1 MENDAKTKEDR
12 PRRSGWKQNPEAVQ
26 ADILRVALRVFARS
40 GLAGARVE
48 EIAALTRT
56 SKRMIYYYFGD
67 KEGLYLRSL
76 EEAYRSVR
84 TQEAALD
91 LEGLGPID
99 ALRRLVEFTFDHH
112 RQNEDFIRLVMI
124 ENIHKA
130 QFLENSKAIRDL
142 NKGVI
147 ASLERVIARGKAE
160 GLFRA
165 DVDPLAV
172 HWQISALSFFNVSNR
187 YTFTKVFDERLSD
200 DAGQAQLKEQA
211 VRAVL
216 GAVVD
221 GRGFIETQ

>member
-1 MENDAKTKEDR
+1 MEHEPKTKEDK

-26 ADILRVALRVFARS
+26 ADILRVALEVFARN
-40 GLAGARVE
+40 GLTGARVE
-48 EIAALTRT
+48 EIAARTQT

-91 LEGLGPID
+91 LEGLGPVD
-99 ALRRLVEFTFDHH
+99 ALERLIEFTFDHH

-124 ENIHKA
+124 ENIHRA
-130 QFLENSKAIRDL
+130 RFLENSKAIRDL
-142 NKGVI
+142 NKGAI
-147 ASLERVIARGKAE
+147 ASLEKVIARGKAL

-165 DVDPLAV
+165 DIDPLSV

-187 YTFTKVFDERLSD
+187 STFTKVFGERLAD
-200 DAGQAQLKEQA
+200 GEGQMLLKQQA

-216 GAVVD
+216 GAVLND
-221 GRGFIETQ
+221 KP

>member
-1 MENDAKTKEDR
+1 MDNAPETNEDK

-26 ADILRVALRVFARS
+26 ADILRVALEVFARN
-40 GLAGARVE
+40 GLSGARVE
-48 EIAALTRT
+48 EIAARTQT
-56 SKRMIYYYFGD
+56 SKRMIYYYYGD

-91 LEGLGPID
+91 LEGLGPVA

-130 QFLENSKAIRDL
+130 RFLENSMAIRDL

-147 ASLERVIARGKAE
+147 ASLERVIIRGKAE
-160 GLFRA
+160 GLFRE

-187 YTFTKVFDERLSD
+187 YTFTHVFGERLSD
-200 DAGQAQLKEQA
+200 EPGQAMMREQA

-216 GAVVD
+216 GAVLSD
-221 GRGFIETQ
+221 KA

>member
-1 MENDAKTKEDR
+1 MEKSAKPEEER

-26 ADILRVALRVFARS
+26 ADILRVALEVFARN
-40 GLAGARVE
+40 GLSGARVD
-48 EIAALTRT
+48 EIAARTET

-84 TQEAALD
+84 AQEAALD
-91 LEGLGPID
+91 LEGLDPVE
-99 ALRRLVEFTFDHH
+99 ALRRLVEFTFEHH

-124 ENIHKA
+124 ENIHKG
-130 QFLENSKAIRDL
+130 QFLESSNAIRDL
-142 NKGVI
+142 NQGVI

-160 GLFRA
+160 GLFRP
-165 DVDPLAV
+165 DIDPLAV

-187 YTFTKVFDERLSD
+187 YTFTKIFGERLSQE
-200 DAGQAQLKEQA
+200 AGQEMLKQQA

-216 GAVVD
+216 GSVVD
-221 GRGFIETQ
+221 GNSR